1 MAVFTNQRI
10 HQIFTNIQS
19 EIVSQ
24 GELAK
29 RFAVSTRTICSDIN
43 ELNEYLQDYDACI
56 VYERGNGYHLKINNE
71 ALFATIKTE
80 KIADDENIPRTA
92 RDRVDALL
100 LKLLILPLPVKS
112 DDIAEKWFISR
123 GTISRT

>member
-1 MAVFTNQRI
+1 MAVFTNQHI

-29 RFAVSTRTICSDIN
+29 RFGVSTRTIRSDIN

-56 VYERGNGYHLKINNE
+56 VYESDNGYHLKINNE

-80 KIADDENIPRTA
+80 K
-92 RDRVDALL
+92 
-100 LKLLILPLPVKS
+100 
-112 DDIAEKWFISR
+112 
-123 GTISRT
+123 